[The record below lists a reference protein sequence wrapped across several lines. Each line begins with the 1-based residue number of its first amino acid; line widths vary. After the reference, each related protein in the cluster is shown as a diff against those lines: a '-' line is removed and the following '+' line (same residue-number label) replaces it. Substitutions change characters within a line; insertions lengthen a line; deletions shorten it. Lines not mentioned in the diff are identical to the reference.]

1 MKKCIF
7 ILITACVFQTSIH
20 AETSSPSPT
29 STIIPKS
36 TASET
41 EQLFLEIQT
50 LRKKALNAEMEA
62 QELLLTQWDEYVQK
76 IEEADRYR
84 EQATLLEKRI
94 KELRIKNPTPPPPT
108 N

>member
-7 ILITACVFQTSIH
+7 FLITACVFQTSIH
-20 AETSSPSPT
+20 AETSS
-29 STIIPKS
+29 TITPKS

-41 EQLFLEIQT
+41 EHLFLEIQT